1 LAEDNQPIVQP
12 LAIVGWRLGDND
24 QQQVLL
30 QWQGLLPEDTSW
42 EDLKAMR
49 VTYPNP
55 NLEDKVFFEEEGD
68 VMDSTKDTPLQEPS
82 DDDEWA
88 EDFEE
93 DQVDQIPLG
102 RAKRVKSRPK
112 YLNDFI

>member
-1 LAEDNQPIVQP
+1 VEI
-12 LAIVGWRLGDND
+12 
-24 QQQVLL
+24 
-30 QWQGLLPEDTSW
+30 
-42 EDLKAMR
+42 
-49 VTYPNP
+49 Y
-55 NLEDKVFFEEEGD
+55 